1 MPSRERAAAYGVV
14 TGLILGSFACSS
26 APDPSSASP
35 RAATSTAATA
45 AGNAALASAISDARV
60 IAADLPPLPEGV
72 DTAVRPPEIVRAVYE
87 FAARH
92 PEVLRYVPCFCGCER
107 GGHKDNADCF
117 VSSRDAA
124 GKVTA
129 WESHG
134 MVCDICMDIALQA
147 RQMHN
152 SGASTAAIRD
162 AIEKKYA
169 ALSAERH
176 THTPTPPAP
185 PGRSGG

>member
-1 MPSRERAAAYGVV
+1 MHSRQRVV
-14 TGLILGSFACSS
+14 AWAVVAGAIVCSIGCS
-26 APDPSSASP
+26 TAPDPSAASRRATPTPAAAASP
-35 RAATSTAATA
+35 VPAST
-45 AGNAALASAISDARV
+45 ISDARM
-60 IAADLPPLPEGV
+60 IAADLPLLPEGV
-72 DTAVRPPEIVRAVYE
+72 NTAVRPPETVRAVYE

-117 VSSRDAA
+117 VSSRDAT

-134 MVCDICMDIALQA
+134 MVCDICMDIAFQA

-152 SGASTAAIRD
+152 SGASTATIRD

-169 ALSAERH
+169 ALSSERH

-185 PGRSGG
+185 RGRSGG